1 MVINNNEMSCRSGWG
16 VNQMDIPTIIKS
28 IWASMTRCKDSLL
41 ENGWLNIYPN
51 HLNGKVTTFS
61 LTGNKL
67 VFNAF
72 ISMYILTLLTC
83 LGGGFLAANISLK
96 FTYKKCIW
104 SWSPH
109 FSTFQGAYG
118 NWKEISS
125 GYNTHPPPFWEV
137 VIFQNFIYFPLS
149 ALLPTFKSDAMSI
162 SYMYTGIWKKSK
174 PQNNEMHT
182 DTTSDNIV
190 MWHFLF
196 IGTLHQSHCFK
207 ILKLMVFMLVVP
219 SIPIAK
225 DSLMSW
231 RTQLLVVVVIPSNCN
246 MTIWLQQHGKMPNQ

>member
-1 MVINNNEMSCRSGWG
+1 MYMKLVPPLFYFSG
-16 VNQMDIPTIIKS
+16 S
-28 IWASMTRCKDSLL
+28 IW
-41 ENGWLNIYPN
+41 
-51 HLNGKVTTFS
+51 
-61 LTGNKL
+61 KL
-67 VFNAF
+67 
-72 ISMYILTLLTC
+72 
-83 LGGGFLAANISLK
+83 
-96 FTYKKCIW
+96 
-104 SWSPH
+104 
-109 FSTFQGAYG
+109 

-125 GYNTHPPPFWEV
+125 EFEV
-137 VIFQNFIYFPLS
+137 IRTPSFLRSCNFPKFHFLS
-149 ALLPTFKSDAMSI
+149 FVKNFLYTLLLTFKSDAMSI